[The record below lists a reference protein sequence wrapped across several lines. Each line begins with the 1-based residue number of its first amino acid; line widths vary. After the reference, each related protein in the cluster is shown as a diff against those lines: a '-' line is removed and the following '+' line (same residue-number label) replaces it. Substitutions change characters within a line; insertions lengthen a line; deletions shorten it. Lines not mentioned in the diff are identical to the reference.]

1 MSIDF
6 SKAPEGATHYSPAH
20 EKFYRDGGDGA
31 PLCFDATEGTWFAS
45 FTYKNINELTAIP
58 TFEPLVSVEDAP
70 TPGSKHDPVNRPT
83 HYASGGIECIE
94 AIKASM
100 SREAFL
106 GYLKGNVQKYLW
118 RYEKKANPV
127 EDLKKARWYLDRLI
141 AEQE

>member
-1 MSIDF
+1 MSESF
-6 SKAPEGATHYSPAH
+6 EPFLSVEGA
-20 EKFYRDGGDGA
+20 
-31 PLCFDATEGTWFAS
+31 
-45 FTYKNINELTAIP
+45 P
-58 TFEPLVSVEDAP
+58 TL
-70 TPGSKHDPVNRPT
+70 GSKHDPVNRPA
-83 HYASGGIECIE
+83 HYASGGVECIE

>member
-6 SKAPEGATHYSPAH
+6 RKAPVGATHYYDFGCGALWYRCSVGAVEFWH
-20 EKFYRDGGDGA
+20 SGMWVGSEEFYSS
-31 PLCFDATEGTWFAS
+31 ES
-45 FTYKNINELTAIP
+45 LTPIP
-58 TFEPLVSVEDAP
+58 TLETFVSVEDAP
-70 TPGSKHDPVNRPT
+70 TTGSKHDPVNHPS

-106 GYLKGNVQKYLW
+106 GYLKGNVQKYMW

-127 EDLKKARWYLDRLI
+127 EDLKKARWYQERLI

>member
-1 MSIDF
+1 MVNLFKLEYYI
-6 SKAPEGATHYSPAH
+6 
-20 EKFYRDGGDGA
+20 
-31 PLCFDATEGTWFAS
+31 LCGMMRVF
-45 FTYKNINELTAIP
+45 INDMEIESMGVE
-58 TFEPLVSVEDAP
+58 FEQFLSVEDAP
-70 TPGSKHDPVNRPT
+70 TIGSKHDPVNRPS

-106 GYLKGNVQKYLW
+106 GYLKGNVQKYMW

-127 EDLKKARWYLDRLI
+127 EDLKKARWYQERLI

>member
-6 SKAPEGATHYSPAH
+6 SKAPEGATHYKRWMGYAAW
-20 EKFYRDGGDGA
+20 YRVAAGVPELYDSGR
-31 PLCFDATEGTWFAS
+31 GTWGPS
-45 FTYKNINELTAIP
+45 VSEVGELSPIP
-58 TFEPLVSVEDAP
+58 TFEPFVSVEYAP
-70 TPGSKHDPVNRPT
+70 TTGSKHDPVNNPS

-106 GYLKGNVQKYLW
+106 GYLKGNVQKYMW

-127 EDLKKARWYLDRLI
+127 EDLKKARWYQERLI